1 MRIISYFLAS
11 INSRSFY
18 LYTMKKILTIILVF
32 TANLLFAQV
41 GKSGD
46 EILGIWKTGTGN
58 GKVEIFKKGDQ
69 YLGKIVWMSEPIDPT
84 TKKPKTDTQ
93 HPDKSLHSR
102 PVMGLTNLWGFA
114 FKGNNK
120 WEEGHIYD
128 PKNGKEYKC
137 NISCKDKNT
146 LNVRGYIGIAALGRT
161 EVWTRSSL

>member
-1 MRIISYFLAS
+1 MRIISYFLAL

-18 LYTMKKILTIILVF
+18 LYVMKKILTIILVF

-46 EILGIWKTGTGN
+46 EILGVWKTGTGN

-84 TKKPKTDTQ
+84 TKKPKTDIQ

-102 PVMGLTNLWGFA
+102 PVMGLTNLW
-114 FKGNNK
+114 
-120 WEEGHIYD
+120 
-128 PKNGKEYKC
+128 
-137 NISCKDKNT
+137 
-146 LNVRGYIGIAALGRT
+146 
-161 EVWTRSSL
+161 